1 MNKEIKKDLQGS
13 IINGTNSTK
22 SVMTISATPTQES
35 KKKKEG
41 KKQRLKVNH
50 GSFFNVQENKET

>member
-41 KKQRLKVNH
+41 KKQR
-50 GSFFNVQENKET
+50 